1 MKQFFALLTA
11 LLFGLNLFQ
20 GTPAIASGRLDPRKN
35 DQKVCTGTWKFPPL
49 YVGGKD
55 GVVFAEAAYEFD
67 ENCNPVL
74 VSETRLTSVPTWV
87 TNPSQQPVDEK
98 TVEAVEV
105 PASDQPNTQNNDLGV
120 GDSILTVDTCQLRT
134 FEEDVI
140 YLDMIAIQT
149 DQTYSWDNVKVTLSG
164 GSTTATTYYPWW
176 YRSSGPHATKGY
188 TSSQVAWARG
198 DASFYCQG
206 GPFCGG
212 QPSYNITLY
221 NDMTVDYQGGC
232 GGYGTYS
239 GSVVPAGR
247 VRYRVWK

>member
-1 MKQFFALLTA
+1 MLALLTL
-11 LLFGLNLFQ
+11 LLFGLILFP
-20 GTPAIASGRLDPRKN
+20 GTPVIASGRLDPLQN
-35 DQKVCTGTWKFPPL
+35 GQKVCTGTWEFPLL

-87 TNPSQQPVDEK
+87 TNPSQQPVDIK
-98 TVEAVEV
+98 TVETIEV
-105 PASDQPNTQNNDLGV
+105 PTSKVNSES
-120 GDSILTVDTCQLRT
+120 DSILTVDTCHIRT

-149 DQTYSWDNVKVTLSG
+149 DQTYSWDNIRVTLSG
-164 GSTTATTYYPWW
+164 GSTTATTYYSWW

-188 TSSQVAWARG
+188 RSSQVAWAKG
-198 DASFYCQG
+198 DASFYCKG
-206 GPFCGG
+206 GPFCGS

-239 GSVVPAGR
+239 GSVVPGGR

>member
-120 GDSILTVDTCQLRT
+120 GDSILTVDTCHLRT

-140 YLDMIAIQT
+140 FRHDR
-149 DQTYSWDNVKVTLSG
+149 YSDRSNLLLGQCKGYSLWRFYHSNHLLSLVVQKQWPSRNQRLHEFSSCLGERGCQFLLSG
-164 GSTTATTYYPWW
+164 RAILWRPAILQHYP
-176 YRSSGPHATKGY
+176 
-188 TSSQVAWARG
+188 
-198 DASFYCQG
+198 
-206 GPFCGG
+206 
-212 QPSYNITLY
+212 L
-221 NDMTVDYQGGC
+221 
-232 GGYGTYS
+232 
-239 GSVVPAGR
+239 
-247 VRYRVWK
+247 